1 MSYTKREWTT
11 GNVVGAVDLNRIED
25 RIANIDVDEIRG
37 WGVGS
42 TQLFSESVTTEVDP
56 EQPDFPPIAS
66 LLYTQF
72 INLEQII
79 VSFGGTNY
87 VCNSISD
94 DPSVSVEYG
103 APWSVELQSYDF
115 SEYPFSLYSEEGK
128 NYFTT
133 ETAGTYTIAVSTIA
147 IEVSDAFSDAV
158 NMAVVIPDVSTMPF
172 RCVDG
177 QTSDVDMQTAFADG
191 RILYFFAS
199 ATCFYITEAAINS
212 IKFFPE
218 SQHVSA
224 TFVNNIFTV
233 TIT

>member
-1 MSYTKREWTT
+1 MSYTPINWQT
-11 GNVVGAVDLNRIED
+11 GDTITAEKMNKMDN
-25 RIANIDVDEIRG
+25 G
-37 WGVGS
+37 WGVES

-56 EQPDFPPIAS
+56 EQPDSPPIAS

-72 INLEQII
+72 INSEQII
-79 VSFGGTNY
+79 VSFDGTNY

-103 APWSVELQSYDF
+103 AHWSVELQSYDF
-115 SEYPFSLYSEEGK
+115 SEYPFSLYSEEGG

-133 ETAGTYTIAVSTIA
+133 ETAGTYTVAVSTIA
-147 IEVSDAFSDAV
+147 IEVSDTFSNAV

-177 QTSDVDMQTAFADG
+177 QTTYVDMQSSFASG
-191 RILYFFAS
+191 RPLYFYAS
-199 ATCFYITEAAINS
+199 ATCFYITEVSINS

-224 TFVNNIFTV
+224 AFVNNIFTV
-233 TIT
+233 TLT